1 MMIDNR
7 KLGRLEQ
14 AMETLNSRAKTWNIL
29 TISRIKGPLSE
40 ETLRRAID
48 IVQCRQPRLNSRI
61 VRSKNSLY
69 FQNEVTTKI
78 ALRVVSKLEAQQ
90 WQEVVYEE
98 MNQEID
104 SSKGLW
110 RIVLVDILSEKHLS
124 YLITTVHHA
133 IADGLSCIRLHSEIL
148 NYCHKIAS
156 GEVINP
162 VASLTPL
169 PPIEELLPEWTKGL
183 KGKISSI
190 QFFLRLAFQKIRHR
204 PETLGFEK
212 YAPIAQRRC
221 NIIHRQLD
229 PELTQQFV
237 NRCHQENTTVNSALC
252 AAMMFTV
259 ARKITKVNRKDVRV
273 NCLSYLDL
281 RRHLELEINDEQMAI
296 LASSIM
302 EFYIIKP
309 NTSFW
314 ELARQVKQKLEAR
327 TKQGD
332 IFNMMLIAK
341 QLINFCFLQP
351 KEVAATVS
359 VSNVGK
365 VNIPEVYGAFELEEI
380 SFAGSHSLYAGMFIT
395 HASTFQEKMLL
406 NFVFSEPSISKNM
419 MEDLINNF
427 MSCIFD
433 VCNLNLN
440 LCFTYDMCI
449 SYSDK

>member
-1 MMIDNR
+1 MTNNR
-7 KLGRLEQ
+7 KLGCIEQ
-14 AMETLNSRAKTWNIL
+14 AMEILNSRAKTWNIL
-29 TISRIKGPLSE
+29 TISRIKGPLNE
-40 ETLRRAID
+40 ELVRQALD
-48 IVQCRQPRLNSRI
+48 MVQCRHPRLNSRI
-61 VRSKNSLY
+61 TQSNNGLH
-69 FQNEVTTKI
+69 FQTEGTAKI

-98 MNQEID
+98 MNKEID
-104 SSKGLW
+104 SSKSLL
-110 RIVLVDILSEKHLS
+110 RVVLVHILGDNYIS
-124 YLITTVHHA
+124 YLITTIHHA

-148 NYCHKIAS
+148 TYCQGIAS

-162 VASLTPL
+162 VSSLTPL

-183 KGKISSI
+183 KGKINSI
-190 QFFLRLAFQKIRHR
+190 QFFLRLAFQKIWHR

-212 YAPIAQRRC
+212 YVPIPQRRC
-221 NIIHRQLD
+221 NIVHRQLGL
-229 PELTQQFV
+229 ELTQQFV

-259 ARKITKVNRKDVRV
+259 ARKITKKNRKDIQVS
-273 NCLSYLDL
+273 CLSYLDL
-281 RRHLELEINDEQMAI
+281 RRHFELLISDEHLAI

-302 EFYIIKP
+302 EFYVIQT

-314 ELARQVKQKLEAR
+314 ELAREVKQKLEAR

-341 QLINFCFLQP
+341 HLINFCFVQP

-359 VSNVGK
+359 VSNAGK
-365 VNIPEVYGAFELEEI
+365 VNVPNVYGAFELEEI

-395 HASTFQEKMLL
+395 HASTFQGKMLL
-406 NFVFSEPSISKNM
+406 NFVFSEPSISQNM
-419 MEDLINNF
+419 MEDLVNNF

-449 SYSDK
+449 SYSAK